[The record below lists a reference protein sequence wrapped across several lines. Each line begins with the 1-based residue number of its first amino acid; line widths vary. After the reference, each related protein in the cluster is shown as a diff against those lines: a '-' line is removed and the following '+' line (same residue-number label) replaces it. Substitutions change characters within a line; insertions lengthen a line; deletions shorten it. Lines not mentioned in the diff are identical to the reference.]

1 MRNVK
6 MASHLFKSG
15 IVAGSIPALIANDM
29 YMRKSLS
36 FDMDAIMGLTKE
48 QLEGYLRVNEQEII
62 ELLDLNKELLRRVK
76 DLERDIEYY
85 KGHIKDLESIKVE
98 AKASKSVWRTIAAL
112 CGAVGAFIAS
122 LFFRRED

>member
-1 MRNVK
+1 
-6 MASHLFKSG
+6 
-15 IVAGSIPALIANDM
+15 M